1 MGAPI
6 CEGMESVEQAALPAV
21 RLMEAGD
28 VERVVAIE
36 GASFSSA
43 WQPDTFRTL
52 LHRPGAELWVLDSV
66 DDGVIGYSVL
76 WCILDQGE
84 LANMAIADGH
94 RGRGLGALLLGR
106 MLDVARDRNVASVYL
121 EVRASNEAAV
131 GLYER
136 FGFVHIGV
144 RKGYYR
150 KPRED
155 ALVMLARL

>member
-1 MGAPI
+1 
-6 CEGMESVEQAALPAV
+6 MEPVEQAALPAV

-28 VERVVAIE
+28 VERVAAIE

-43 WQPDTFRTL
+43 WQADTFRTL
-52 LHRPGAELWVLDSV
+52 LHRPGAELWVLDSLH
-66 DDGVIGYSVL
+66 DGVIGYSVL

-84 LANMAIADGH
+84 LANIAIADGH

-106 MLDVARDRNVASVYL
+106 MLDVGRAQNVASVYL
-121 EVRASNEAAV
+121 EVRSSNEAAV

-144 RKGYYR
+144 RKSYYN